1 MDMMENHGHSPTGA
15 AGAVDEQNAP
25 APPELWQPQTWRF
38 EFGGHAGEYFKIWLV
53 NLALTV
59 VTLTLY
65 APWAKV
71 RRLRY
76 FYGNTTLGGR
86 RFDFTGV
93 PARILIG
100 RLIALAVFAVFSVVS
115 EFGGYYALA
124 VLLVLLLV
132 MPWLLRS
139 SMRFRARNTKFGNSR
154 FAFSASL
161 GQSYWLFVKCAA
173 VSLVSFGLL
182 YPLALYWFKSYQ
194 IDNMRTGRLQ
204 FQMKTGIGD
213 FYGAVLKPYL
223 MMLAVMALLFGLMF
237 AVLDLQPGDEEAV
250 ALLSV
255 AVSLVYVVMMGFFIP
270 LTQGYLFRA
279 AWEKVD
285 VGRSRV
291 SSRLSPFG
299 FAWVKFTN
307 YVATV
312 LTLGL
317 MWPWAAVR
325 LYRYVADSFE
335 ITVNDDPAVLDNPA
349 QDDQSA
355 LGEELADV
363 FDLDIS
369 L

>member
-1 MDMMENHGHSPTGA
+1 MDTMPNHEHSPVEAVGA
-15 AGAVDEQNAP
+15 LDEQNTLTP
-25 APPELWQPQTWRF
+25 SELWQPQTWRF
-38 EFGGHAGEYFKIWLV
+38 EFSGHVGEYFKIWLV

-59 VTLTLY
+59 VTFTLY

-76 FYGNTTLGGR
+76 FYGNTALGGR

-93 PARILIG
+93 PSRILIG

-115 EFGGYYALA
+115 ELGGYYALA
-124 VLLVLLLV
+124 VPLVLMLL

-154 FAFSASL
+154 FAFSATL

-194 IDNMRTGRLQ
+194 INHMRTGHLQ
-204 FQMKTGIGD
+204 FEMKSGISD
-213 FYGAVLKPYL
+213 FYAAVLKPYF
-223 MMLAVMALLFGLMF
+223 MMVGVIALLFGF
-237 AVLDLQPGDEEAV
+237 AFVGLDLQPGDEEAV
-250 ALLSV
+250 SLLGA

-279 AWEKVD
+279 TWEKVN

-291 SSRLSPFG
+291 WSRLSPFG

-335 ITVNDDPAVLDNPA
+335 VTVNDDPAMLENLA